1 MFESAEFARLRVKL
15 FKTGKFSQD
24 EITKIFE
31 TLSSPEDLH
40 NMSLIARK
48 CEELVL
54 LPKNRKYLGLID
66 ELCKFMVA
74 NEDSEPHQIIA
85 TKGKKGWGFIVK

>member
-1 MFESAEFARLRVKL
+1 MLESQEFARLRVKL

-40 NMSLIARK
+40 NMSLIVKK
-48 CEELVL
+48 CEEFAMLPQYAKYRGLV
-54 LPKNRKYLGLID
+54 D
-66 ELCKFMVA
+66 EMCKFMIA
-74 NEDSEPHQIIA
+74 NEDSEPHQIVA